1 LTAALKL
8 APAATAGDLQP
19 PTGPNL
25 ITYLIGLEQT
35 LAIVCAS
42 QATDAT
48 SFLYQ
53 ERAILDNLL
62 HLAVAEPG
70 NAPARLLML
79 SAFDREAQRR
89 SDIVRDYRAQL
100 ERLAREHPL
109 PEPIKAKADAA
120 VAAILAQLPSLH

>member
-1 LTAALKL
+1 
-8 APAATAGDLQP
+8 
-19 PTGPNL
+19 
-25 ITYLIGLEQT
+25 
-35 LAIVCAS
+35 VCAS
-42 QATDAT
+42 QAADAT

-79 SAFDREAQRR
+79 SAFDRESQRR
-89 SDIVRDYRAQL
+89 PDIVRDYRAQL

-109 PEPIKAKADAA
+109 PAPMGARADAA
-120 VAAILAQLPSLH
+120 VGAILARLS